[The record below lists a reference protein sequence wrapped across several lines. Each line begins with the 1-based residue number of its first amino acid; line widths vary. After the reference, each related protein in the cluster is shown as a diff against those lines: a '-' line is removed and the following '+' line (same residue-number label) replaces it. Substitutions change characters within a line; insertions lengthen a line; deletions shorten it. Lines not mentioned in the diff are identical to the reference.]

1 MTPAWGTTRAVPYVR
16 IAELEVDPA
25 QMESF
30 RAAIREVGST
40 SVQKEPGCLA
50 LYAVSEQD
58 APTRVRVLEIYRDA
72 DAYQAHVQSAHFK
85 KFRTTTDGMVTSR
98 RLIDAEP
105 ISLATKSP

>member
-1 MTPAWGTTRAVPYVR
+1 MHDEQFPIVPYVR

-50 LYAVSEQD
+50 LYAVSERD
-58 APTRVRVLEIYRDA
+58 APTCVRVFEIYRDA
-72 DAYQAHVQSAHFK
+72 DAYQARGS
-85 KFRTTTDGMVTSR
+85 RTSETRKPSG
-98 RLIDAEP
+98 
-105 ISLATKSP
+105 